1 MVNLYVVVEDWD
13 DTISSGDHA
22 TRHES
27 LRER

>member
-1 MVNLYVVVEDWD
+1 MVNLYVVVKDWD
-13 DTISSGDHA
+13 DPMSSGDHA